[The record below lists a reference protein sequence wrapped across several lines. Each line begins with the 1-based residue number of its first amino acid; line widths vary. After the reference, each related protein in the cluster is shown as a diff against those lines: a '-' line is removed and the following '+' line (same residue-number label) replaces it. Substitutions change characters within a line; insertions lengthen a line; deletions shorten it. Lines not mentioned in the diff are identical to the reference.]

1 MAALVVVYPV
11 FMMLFLIGVQFA
23 LAFYA
28 RHVLTAA
35 AQDGAS
41 DAARYEAPPGTAS
54 ASAEADLAGARH
66 LITDVSVNPT
76 WGPNQV
82 TVTIAARVES
92 VLSFL
97 EPTETVTASAPIERF
112 IPEVSR

>member
-1 MAALVVVYPV
+1 MA
-11 FMMLFLIGVQFA
+11 LFLIGVQFA

-41 DAARYEAPPGTAS
+41 DAARFGAPPGAATQTAND
-54 ASAEADLAGARH
+54 DLAGSRS
-66 LITDVSVNPT
+66 LLSGVVITPT
-76 WGPNQV
+76 GNGTEV
-82 TVTIAARVES
+82 TVTVSARVES

-97 EPTETVTASAPIERF
+97 EPTETVSASAPVERF
-112 IPEVSR
+112 VPQAQRSGG

>member
-1 MAALVVVYPV
+1 
-11 FMMLFLIGVQFA
+11 MMLFLIGVQFA

-35 AQDGAS
+35 AQDAAA
-41 DAARYEAPPGTAS
+41 DAARFGAPPGTAV
-54 ASAEADLAGARH
+54 ATAAVDLAGTRR
-66 LITDVSVNPT
+66 LITAVNVTPT
-76 WGPNQV
+76 AAPNQV
-82 TVTIAARVES
+82 TVTVSGRVES

-112 IPEVSR
+112 VPEVSR